1 MKKVILWFVALAL
14 RSLTED
20 ERIAVLAE
28 IYPGKHLKHLRRNP
42 RKK

>member
-1 MKKVILWFVALAL
+1 MKKVILWFVARAL
-14 RSLTED
+14 RALTED

-28 IYPGKHLKHLRRNP
+28 IYPGKHLRRNP